1 MSIVI
6 AGSIEYKIT
15 ELNIN
20 AQTATIGVTYTTALN
35 GAVISTISHSI
46 TGSEALALFATPA
59 VEGSMYDN
67 IKSIFYTHLV
77 ATGVIPAGA

>member
-1 MSIVI
+1 MT
-6 AGSIEYKIT
+6 GSVEYRIT

-35 GAVISTISHSI
+35 GVVINTTSHSI
-46 TGSEALALFATPA
+46 TGSEALALFATPS

-77 ATGVIPAGA
+77 TTGVIPAGN